1 MVWNEDVR
9 LFQMIKD
16 NIRIIDSSSDRNKVK
31 KWMKERKGRY
41 CRQKK
46 IDDLKKKSKKKKNYF
61 VAKNIAFIFSKWK
74 IYLDIK

>member
-16 NIRIIDSSSDRNKVK
+16 NIRIIDSSSDRNEVK

-46 IDDLKKKSKKKKNYF
+46 IDDLKKKSKKKKKITSLRKTLRSYF
-61 VAKNIAFIFSKWK
+61 WNEK
-74 IYLDIK
+74 YT

>member
-16 NIRIIDSSSDRNKVK
+16 NIRIIDSSSDRNEVK

-46 IDDLKKKSKKKKNYF
+46 IDDLKKKSKKKKKLLRCEKHCVHIF
-61 VAKNIAFIFSKWK
+61 EMKNILR
-74 IYLDIK
+74 Y